1 MNQSNLARSLEALI
15 KKVLAQ
21 EKKARGTA
29 TVVFVSAAKMQTLN
43 KRYRHKNKAT
53 DVLSFASGELGGA
66 NGEDKNYLGEIVI
79 CLPYLR
85 RQAREYGVP
94 FAEELARMTIH
105 GTLHLLGYDHVTPAL
120 ARRMLPR
127 QERYLLKFKKIYD
140 LIA

>member
-1 MNQSNLARSLEALI
+1 MNQSNLARPLEALI

-29 TVVFVSAAKMQTLN
+29 TVVFVSVTKMQTLN

-66 NGEDKNYLGEIVI
+66 SGEDKNYLGEIVI

-85 RQAREYGVP
+85 RQAREYGVS

-105 GTLHLLGYDHVTPAL
+105 GTLHLLGYDHVTPIL

-127 QERYLLKFKKIYD
+127 QERYLLKFKKTYD